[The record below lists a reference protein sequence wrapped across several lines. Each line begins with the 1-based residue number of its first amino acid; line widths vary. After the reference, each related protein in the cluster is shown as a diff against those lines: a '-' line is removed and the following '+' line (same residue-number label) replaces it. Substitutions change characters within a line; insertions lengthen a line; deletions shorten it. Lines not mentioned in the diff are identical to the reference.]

1 MIDLYYQNV
10 YYVTAGV
17 VIGHGMCTAL
27 AVIGGRMLASKI
39 SVRTGKKRQKKG
51 EGAKGHVVLFIYG
64 ILNICVLVTFAG
76 AILFLIFG
84 VFYSVNAYN
93 GLQE

>member
-1 MIDLYYQNV
+1 
-10 YYVTAGV
+10 
-17 VIGHGMCTAL
+17 MCTAL

-39 SVRTGKKRQKKG
+39 SVRTGKEDKRG
-51 EGAKGHVVLFIYG
+51 MFCLFIV
-64 ILNICVLVTFAG
+64 LNICGLVTFAG

>member
-1 MIDLYYQNV
+1 MSLLVSLLVMVCVQHLQSS
-10 YYVTAGV
+10 V
-17 VIGHGMCTAL
+17 VVCWHPKSL
-27 AVIGGRMLASKI
+27 LEQ
-39 SVRTGKKRQKKG
+39 VRNDKKRG
-51 EGAKGHVVLFIYG
+51 GGVEGHVLFIYG